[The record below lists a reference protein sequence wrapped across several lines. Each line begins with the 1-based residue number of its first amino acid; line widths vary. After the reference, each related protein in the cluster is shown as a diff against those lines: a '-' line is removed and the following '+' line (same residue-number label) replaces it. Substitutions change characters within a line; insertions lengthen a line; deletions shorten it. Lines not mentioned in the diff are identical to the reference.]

1 MNKQP
6 VTLLPHQEEAKQKL
20 QKQHGLILN
29 WQVGSGKTIGAI
41 AAADQFGETQ
51 AVVPASLREN
61 FKKEIRA
68 FKPSN
73 KFKVDSYERFVKNPD
88 INNKVVVFDEA
99 HRLRTADSA
108 RSQIAQS
115 LAGRA
120 KKVVLLTGTP
130 IQNAPHEIAPLV
142 NIAAG
147 HPVLPTSEKAF
158 NDRYLSHVKT
168 NPGPV
173 LRALGFQR
181 RDEYVPKNLDE
192 FAQKVKPYF
201 MNYRPEDSPDAPKV
215 RHIKVDVEMSPTQ
228 RAVYDVLEKQLPGDL
243 KRDIEDSL
251 PADKKN
257 TAHLNAFLSATRQ
270 VSNTSERF
278 YNTGKKEYS
287 PKLLNIAKITAKSP
301 GQTLIY
307 SNYLE
312 SGVKPLSELLS
323 ASGIRHGVFTGQQ
336 NDVERKKLVNDYNKG
351 KIKALIV
358 SSSGGEGLDLKGT
371 RQVHITEPHWNEE
384 KINQVIGRS
393 VRFGSHCHL
402 APEERT
408 VDVYKYNSVLPA
420 KRSGFLWMKKS
431 RPVSADQ
438 YLDNLA
444 TKKKQ
449 LNDTFMRAITRKE
462 E

>member
-6 VTLLPHQEEAKQKL
+6 VTLLPHQEEAKQRL

-41 AAADQFGETQ
+41 AAADQFGSTE

-61 FKKEIRA
+61 FKKELRT

-73 KFKVDSYERFVKNPD
+73 KFHVDSYEKFVKNPD
-88 INNKVVVFDEA
+88 VKDKVVVFDEA
-99 HRLRTADSA
+99 HRLRTADSQ
-108 RSQIAQS
+108 RSRVAQG
-115 LAGRA
+115 LTNQA
-120 KKVVLLTGTP
+120 KKVLLLTGTP

-147 HPVLPTSEKAF
+147 HQVLPTSEKAF

-173 LRALGFQR
+173 LSMLGFKK
-181 RDEYVPKNLDE
+181 RDEYVPKNLGE
-192 FAQKVKPYF
+192 FASKVKPYF
-201 MNYRPEDSPDAPKV
+201 MNYKPEDSPESPRV
-215 RHIKVDVEMSPTQ
+215 RHIKVDVPMSHTQ
-228 RAVYDVLEKQLPGDL
+228 QAVYNVLEKQLPGEL
-243 KRDIEDSL
+243 KKDIENSL

-257 TAHLNAFLSATRQ
+257 MSRLNAFLSATRQ

-287 PKLLNIAKITAKSP
+287 PKLLNIAKYTAKSP
-301 GQTLIY
+301 GNSLIY

-312 SGVKPLSELLS
+312 SGTQPLSELLT
-323 ASGIRHGVFTGQQ
+323 AAGVRHGIFTGKA
-336 NDVERKKLVNDYNKG
+336 NDVDRKKMVKDYNSG

-393 VRFGSHCHL
+393 VRIGSHAHL
-402 APEERT
+402 PIEDRT
-408 VDVYKYNSVLPA
+408 VDVYKYNSVLPE
-420 KRSGFLWMKKS
+420 KRTGFLWLKKT

-449 LNDTFMRAITRKE
+449 LNNTFLNAITSEKK
-462 E
+462 